1 MDLCNKFSVD
11 HYPYLVWGPPT
22 KFNLVQWKPKQEN
35 SELELIDDGR
45 TADRLLKWI
54 NKKMG
59 RLVAIYYALV
69 HSYISMSNCLYICSR
84 ISSITCVYPEV
95 CNHYMHALFLLI
107 QPFNHLFFFC
117 SSFNL
122 DDKKYENE
130 SMLPKNASDPEQV
143 QLHTGFLE

>member
-1 MDLCNKFSVD
+1 VDLCNKFSVD

-59 RLVAIYYALV
+59 RLVATYYALV
-69 HSYISMSNCLYICSR
+69 HNFISNQQLLLHLFLHFSFIA
-84 ISSITCVYPEV
+84 CVYLEV
-95 CNHYMHALFLLI
+95 CWWIGLALILLW
-107 QPFNHLFFFC
+107 FEL
-117 SSFNL
+117 L
-122 DDKKYENE
+122 
-130 SMLPKNASDPEQV
+130 
-143 QLHTGFLE
+143 

>member
-1 MDLCNKFSVD
+1 MARVDCASKVNVDLCNKFSVD

-59 RLVAIYYALV
+59 
-69 HSYISMSNCLYICSR
+69 
-84 ISSITCVYPEV
+84 
-95 CNHYMHALFLLI
+95 
-107 QPFNHLFFFC
+107 

-130 SMLPKNASDPEQV
+130 SMHPKKYFRS
-143 QLHTGFLE
+143 